1 MFHSEAK
8 DANNKFPVT
17 LVSNDGENPAA
28 DSPAWSVWAIFVTM
42 VIRWTL
48 FDRVLD
54 VNVLW
59 WVRIALNSVIH
70 MHVLA
75 IWAPEV
81 MVMVVTVDCVI
92 DMVNASDWI
101 KSIAIVA
108 IAAIAMSS
116 VAMTIVSA
124 VVIAIPVATI
134 SVSTVAMST
143 ISVSTIA
150 MATVAMSTVT
160 LPTVADI
167 TMSIIAISTVSSVM
181 IDRQMVMSMPDV
193 IMISAILTAGV
204 GLTSHSMACHQGQ
217 SCAETFHQSYFVS
230 FVYYY
235 NFLERICLL

>member
-1 MFHSEAK
+1 
-8 DANNKFPVT
+8 
-17 LVSNDGENPAA
+17 
-28 DSPAWSVWAIFVTM
+28 M

-59 WVRIALNSVIH
+59 RVRIALNSVIH

-101 KSIAIVA
+101 ISIAIVA

-134 SVSTVAMST
+134 ATVAMST
-143 ISVSTIA
+143 ISVSTVAMSSISVSTVA

-193 IMISAILTAGV
+193 IVISTVLTAGV

-235 NFLERICLL
+235 NFLERMRLL